1 LNAFLTR
8 LSSPEWKVRKTAR
21 APRGA
26 RISRYGQKRDN
37 RAWRLAYTGG
47 NSDNVNKAGEGFRHP
62 DGSYHEEPWLYD
74 EDPTPYMPDCQTLF
88 PLESLKR
95 GEEMRLGAKFPF

>member
-1 LNAFLTR
+1 
-8 LSSPEWKVRKTAR
+8 
-21 APRGA
+21 
-26 RISRYGQKRDN
+26 
-37 RAWRLAYTGG
+37 
-47 NSDNVNKAGEGFRHP
+47 VNKAGEGFRHP